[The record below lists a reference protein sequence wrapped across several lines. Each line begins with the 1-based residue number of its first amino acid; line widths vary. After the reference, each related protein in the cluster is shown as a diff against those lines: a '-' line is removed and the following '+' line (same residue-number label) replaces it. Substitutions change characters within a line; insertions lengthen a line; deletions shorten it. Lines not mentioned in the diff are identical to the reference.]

1 MDKYNPYA
9 HMSMEEIFH
18 KFLPETLYE
27 SHYSLSQTYGHTPQE
42 WRTFLR
48 DNHVFIDTELA
59 AIAEAEAR
67 SALSRLGN
75 ASGTEVAAIKAL
87 LETSKLINDSQK
99 QNTKIVMT
107 FIPDAHKPEQKQ
119 VPSPI
124 VSSLPE
130 PEPEPPIKEPK
141 QPQPQPE
148 PEPKEEE
155 YVDPFASF

>member
-1 MDKYNPYA
+1 
-9 HMSMEEIFH
+9 
-18 KFLPETLYE
+18 
-27 SHYSLSQTYGHTPQE
+27 
-42 WRTFLR
+42 
-48 DNHVFIDTELA
+48 VFIDTELA

-107 FIPDAHKPEQKQ
+107 FIPSSKEEEKDANTDTNHRS
-119 VPSPI
+119 VRDGVDSVRPI
-124 VSSLPE
+124 VDSPTRKE
-130 PEPEPPIKEPK
+130 EINPEPP
-141 QPQPQPE
+141 Q